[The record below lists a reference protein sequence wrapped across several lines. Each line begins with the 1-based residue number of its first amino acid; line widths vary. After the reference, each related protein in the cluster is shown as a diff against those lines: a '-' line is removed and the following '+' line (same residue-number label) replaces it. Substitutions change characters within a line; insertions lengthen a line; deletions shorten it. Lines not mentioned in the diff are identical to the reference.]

1 MTRRT
6 AIRLGLS
13 LAAVSRLPAAE
24 NEFWNERKPEE
35 WTDQEREILLTKSPW
50 AREGSVDF
58 NSGGGGLGPARSTR
72 GGGMYS
78 RRSGAAPVPADTGT
92 SVSPGRLETIV
103 RWESALPI
111 REANHHQLKD
121 DPAANY
127 ILSVVGDLP
136 MLSGGGND
144 ESDSEFQQRL
154 DMLKEYSKIE
164 KHGDPIYLV
173 KIGRLKGPP
182 GQSGTLFYFERND
195 LIRLGDHQVTFVTK
209 LGPLSVK
216 CKFPLHDMVYQ
227 GKLEL

>member
-6 AIRLGLS
+6 AIRLGLGLS
-13 LAAVSRLPAAE
+13 AVFRLPAAE
-24 NEFWNERKPEE
+24 KEFWNERKPEE
-35 WTDQEREILLTKSPW
+35 WTDDEREILLTKSPW
-50 AREGSVDF
+50 AREATVDF
-58 NSGGGGLGPARSTR
+58 NSGGGLGPARSRST
-72 GGGMYS
+72 MS
-78 RRSGAAPVPADTGT
+78 RRSGPTVVPSGDPGAAVN
-92 SVSPGRLETIV
+92 PGHSKAIV

-111 REANHHQLKD
+111 REANRQQLKD

-154 DMLKEYSKIE
+154 EMLKEYSKLE
-164 KHGDPIYLV
+164 KRGDPIYLV

-182 GQSGTLFYFERND
+182 EKSGTLFYFERND
-195 LIRLGDHQVTFVTK
+195 LIQLGDHQVTFVTK

-216 CKFPLHDMVYQ
+216 CKFPLHDMMYH